1 MEIGEEISGD
11 EEIRDLPAWKV
22 ENSNPEV
29 SFGNSLTAKNSKHLT
44 MFFKVKMNTEGG
56 KKKTKQNPTNHPNR
70 THIKPVSGFI
80 DCYRVFKVLILLS
93 FCKCLFLNMFIQ
105 MEKQ

>member
-56 KKKTKQNPTNHPNR
+56 KKQNKTKPN
-70 THIKPVSGFI
+70 KPPKPHTYKTRFWI
-80 DCYRVFKVLILLS
+80 YRLLQGIQGAY
-93 FCKCLFLNMFIQ
+93 LTQFL
-105 MEKQ
+105 